1 MTHNKI
7 CAKIA
12 SVAIVGWRS
21 GGSVE
26 QYVDSGSARYRDYQD
41 ISERK
46 GSCLIFFAAFLSL
59 FWPTSVGGVIV
70 SYLPIVSIL
79 LSCFLLLI
87 YSIGGK
93 FIAVNV
99 FVFCFFFLLLL
110 FFTIISPFQE
120 YTFGAIFPYLAMG
133 VVLMISP
140 SIDVGDCSRRL
151 FHLMAVLLII
161 LGFGVVFHV
170 DFIRQFIFKFYQAYY
185 EDLYLYMV
193 EYGDKPVGPFATHS
207 ISAFIYA
214 VFAIIYLRLSHVSSG
229 AKSVAYFLLS
239 LLFFSLIVLLKS
251 FSAIAISSLLASM
264 YFLWLLSRAKVLAI
278 LFMGFLIV
286 CVFSL
291 VDLTSFYELIEK
303 LLSSDANGL
312 RGRYSAGN
320 RLDGTYEFLLN
331 NPLMAIGMTSS
342 PQIAFGDNFISDY
355 VIRTGVFGYLA
366 VLFSVFVYFLSS
378 LRGMVAIAFAV
389 GIVVLADLG
398 YPLLTN
404 FRAIFL
410 FPVFIAMWCYP
421 GDSPHRS

>member
-21 GGSVE
+21 GVVWSSTLTVGVP
-26 QYVDSGSARYRDYQD
+26 GIGIIR
-41 ISERK
+41 IFLNERVPV
-46 GSCLIFFAAFLSL
+46 SYFCRFSIAFLADLGRGSDCQL
-59 FWPTSVGGVIV
+59 STNSINFV
-70 SYLPIVSIL
+70 IL
-79 LSCFLLLI
+79 LSFTYLFGWWEIYSDQCFCFLLFL
-87 YSIGGK
+87 
-93 FIAVNV
+93 
-99 FVFCFFFLLLL
+99 FVAA

-151 FHLMAVLLII
+151 FHLMAVLLVI

-366 VLFSVFVYFLSS
+366 VLF
-378 LRGMVAIAFAV
+378 
-389 GIVVLADLG
+389 
-398 YPLLTN
+398 PLL
-404 FRAIFL
+404 FIF
-410 FPVFIAMWCYP
+410 FPP
-421 GDSPHRS
+421 

>member
-1 MTHNKI
+1 M
-7 CAKIA
+7 
-12 SVAIVGWRS
+12 
-21 GGSVE
+21 
-26 QYVDSGSARYRDYQD
+26 
-41 ISERK
+41 
-46 GSCLIFFAAFLSL
+46 FL
-59 FWPTSVGGVIV
+59 
-70 SYLPIVSIL
+70 
-79 LSCFLLLI
+79 FLLFL
-87 YSIGGK
+87 
-93 FIAVNV
+93 
-99 FVFCFFFLLLL
+99 FVAA

-151 FHLMAVLLII
+151 FHLMAVLLIV

-366 VLFSVFVYFLSS
+366 VLFSVVVYFLSS

-421 GDSPHRS
+421 GTPRIAPDVSELVFTSWDCLAACLRHHRGAASDCFQCLTV

>member
-1 MTHNKI
+1 
-7 CAKIA
+7 
-12 SVAIVGWRS
+12 
-21 GGSVE
+21 
-26 QYVDSGSARYRDYQD
+26 
-41 ISERK
+41 
-46 GSCLIFFAAFLSL
+46 
-59 FWPTSVGGVIV
+59 
-70 SYLPIVSIL
+70 
-79 LSCFLLLI
+79 
-87 YSIGGK
+87 
-93 FIAVNV
+93 
-99 FVFCFFFLLLL
+99 
-110 FFTIISPFQE
+110 
-120 YTFGAIFPYLAMG
+120 
-133 VVLMISP
+133 
-140 SIDVGDCSRRL
+140 
-151 FHLMAVLLII
+151 
-161 LGFGVVFHV
+161 
-170 DFIRQFIFKFYQAYY
+170 
-185 EDLYLYMV
+185 
-193 EYGDKPVGPFATHS
+193 
-207 ISAFIYA
+207 
-214 VFAIIYLRLSHVSSG
+214 
-229 AKSVAYFLLS
+229 LLS

-366 VLFSVFVYFLSS
+366 VLFSVVVYFLSS